1 MLQHWEEN
9 SSIGVRTY
17 DSPWGQS
24 VLERYPTYFPPQVL
38 FLLLIPR
45 SGADLTFKMFGFTEA
60 ARWRQIGAAVP
71 FTLSQVWLLTA
82 QQKQTSS
89 SFLPPIR
96 RSTAR
101 RASPSVVV
109 NTDTIW
115 LQCSNPNIVMWFLI
129 FFFFWQWWHIIYID
143 VSSFWSAVCP
153 TRVTKC
159 LETWFGKSSTF
170 EFLADFFFYIKQL
183 AST

>member
-38 FLLLIPR
+38 FPLLIPR

-60 ARWRQIGAAVP
+60 AQWRQIGAAVP

-82 QQKQTSS
+82 QQKQTLS

-115 LQCSNPNIVMWFLI
+115 LQCSNPNIVMWFFN
-129 FFFFWQWWHIIYID
+129 FFFFLAVMAHYLHRRLKLLVCRVPDEGDQMSRNVIRQIVD
-143 VSSFWSAVCP
+143 VWILG
-153 TRVTKC
+153 R
-159 LETWFGKSSTF
+159 
-170 EFLADFFFYIKQL
+170 FFFFI
-183 AST
+183 